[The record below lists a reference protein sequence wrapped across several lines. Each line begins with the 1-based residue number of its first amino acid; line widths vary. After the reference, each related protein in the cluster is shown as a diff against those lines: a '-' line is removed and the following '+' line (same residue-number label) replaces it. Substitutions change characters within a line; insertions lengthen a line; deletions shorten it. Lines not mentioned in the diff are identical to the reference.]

1 MTPVPHRRP
10 DRTCPSSSAFHTSHR
25 PSLEKEEHALAHT
38 DRVLV
43 ELEARS
49 ASPPPVEPVQV
60 VVTAPPGV
68 VVAVAVLV
76 PAVPPPLAS
85 SEEGTPFMS

>member
-1 MTPVPHRRP
+1 MPHRRP
-10 DRTCPSSSAFHTSHR
+10 ERTWPSSSAFHTSHR

-38 DRVLV
+38 DLVLV

-60 VVTAPPGV
+60 VVTTPPGV
-68 VVAVAVLV
+68 VVAVAAFV
-76 PAVPPPLAS
+76 PAVPPPLVS
-85 SEEGTPFMS
+85 REEGRPFMS